1 MPNPNDGNNNNNNIM
16 QFLFS
21 SEPFYYDSEL
31 PDLWLDELAEI
42 LSIPAPPS
50 SGSASATLLQTESD
64 SQEVDISIHDL
75 LFQKDCPNRQIGLV
89 MVRKYAEINTRAED
103 RILPKD
109 FYLALSILA
118 DAQHK
123 SSQEQNPAEGLHP
136 DSVSFIQKILD
147 ENWLDPASR
156 EALGSL
162 LR

>member
-1 MPNPNDGNNNNNNIM
+1 MPNPNDDNNNNHNIM

-42 LSIPAPPS
+42 LSIPAPPP
-50 SGSASATLLQTESD
+50 SGSATLLRTEPD

-75 LFQKDCPNRQIGLV
+75 LFKKDCPNRQIGLG
-89 MVRKYAEINTRAED
+89 MVREYAEINTRAED

-118 DAQHK
+118 DAQQK
-123 SSQEQNPAEGLHP
+123 SSQDQNPDEGLHP
-136 DSVSFIQKILD
+136 DSVNFIQKVLN

-156 EALGSL
+156 EVLGSL